1 MKVTVYGIRNCDT
14 IKNTLAWLD
23 QHGVEYHFHDY
34 KREGVPSERLAAW
47 AKVVGW
53 ERLANRRGPTW
64 RKIPEDAKTGL
75 DEARALKLLETNSSA
90 IKRPVVECGKKLLVG
105 FDADEYDRAFDQ

>member
-14 IKNTLAWLD
+14 IKKTLAWLD

-53 ERLANRRGPTW
+53 ERLA
-64 RKIPEDAKTGL
+64 KL
-75 DEARALKLLETNSSA
+75 DSQ
-90 IKRPVVECGKKLLVG
+90 
-105 FDADEYDRAFDQ
+105 ADRHMRSNFNTR